1 MAISPEAIASLTRR
15 VDVLVGMVFGVLL
28 LYTRMDKK
36 LPQSRAVLVH
46 KIAFSINANILMGY
60 LGDKTSTFEQISS
73 LDGIPSIITKSLSIA
88 AI

>member
-1 MAISPEAIASLTRR
+1 MAISPEAIASLIRR

-46 KIAFSINANILMGY
+46 KIAFSINANILMGH

-73 LDGIPSIITKSLSIA
+73 LDEMMSIITKSLSIA